1 MATQWGRKETIIW
14 PPHVPMLS
22 YTAIAT
28 ALLCTCLLVWQRYT
42 FSMTPLQRSYMTE
55 YVRSQVGGTF
65 HAHETYRLL
74 YLGGGTAK
82 PRLAFPGDFVSGK
95 TTLPS
100 GQVVP
105 VALSKLATLQGYR
118 WFYRG
123 PEQ

>member
-65 HAHETYRLL
+65 MLMRPIGYCIWEVGR
-74 YLGGGTAK
+74 
-82 PRLAFPGDFVSGK
+82 
-95 TTLPS
+95 PS
-100 GQVVP
+100 R
-105 VALSKLATLQGYR
+105 ALHSR
-118 WFYRG
+118 
-123 PEQ
+123 